1 MAAKLER
8 TKEELFENYSIPRAV
23 AVLSVP
29 TMLSS
34 LVMVLYSLAD
44 TYFVGMLNDPVQ
56 TAAVT
61 LASPVLLAFNAIN
74 NLFGVGSSSMMSRA
88 MGRKDLQTV
97 RRSSTLGFWGAL
109 LCGGPASSEGRMH
122 LAIYAALP
130 QTRAVLHTHPPRLL
144 ALSLRLAAKEGE
156 NWRDA
161 FLSLPLF
168 EARTWRQRL
177 AFAPALPPGTPEL
190 ARAVAQAAQTAPA
203 VWMEGHGLCCHGEN
217 PAFCLDLSEHLE
229 HLAGIQLESMGAC

>member
-1 MAAKLER
+1 MSDTPFTEECAASWQTLARLCRDAWQIGLLRGVNGNASVRLSDGAALITRSGCAKGRLR
-8 TKEELFENYSIPRAV
+8 EEDAC
-23 AVLSVP
+23 
-29 TMLSS
+29 
-34 LVMVLYSLAD
+34 
-44 TYFVGMLNDPVQ
+44 VQ
-56 TAAVT
+56 T
-61 LASPVLLAFNAIN
+61 L
-74 NLFGVGSSSMMSRA
+74 
-88 MGRKDLQTV
+88 D
-97 RRSSTLGFWGAL
+97 GAL
-109 LCGGPASSEGRMH
+109 LHGGPASSEGQMH
-122 LAIYAALP
+122 LAVYAALP

-168 EARTWRQRL
+168 EARTWKQRL

-217 PAFCLDLSEHLE
+217 PVFCLDLSEHLE
-229 HLAGIQLESMGAC
+229 HLAGIQLESTGIC

>member
-1 MAAKLER
+1 MSKKLTLKV
-8 TKEELFENYSIPRAV
+8 TKTAFYKGALVNPGEIIKNYSGNIPTWA
-23 AVLSVP
+23 
-29 TMLSS
+29 
-34 LVMVLYSLAD
+34 
-44 TYFVGMLNDPVQ
+44 
-56 TAAVT
+56 T
-61 LASPVLLAFNAIN
+61 LANGDEMPKEDNKNVPPVDDSKVKKDGEGELVTVDETN
-74 NLFGVGSSSMMSRA
+74 NKSAVQDEKEIVVAGDGGVHEISA
-88 MGRKDLQTV
+88 DD
-97 RRSSTLGFWGAL
+97 
-109 LCGGPASSEGRMH
+109 
-122 LAIYAALP
+122 
-130 QTRAVLHTHPPRLL
+130 
-144 ALSLRLAAKEGE
+144 AAKEGE

>member
-1 MAAKLER
+1 MSDTPLSSEAAASWQTLTQLCR
-8 TKEELFENYSIPRAV
+8 DAWQVGLLRGFNGNA
-23 AVLSVP
+23 SVRLP
-29 TMLSS
+29 DDTMLITRSGCAKGR
-34 LVMVLYSLAD
+34 LREGDAC
-44 TYFVGMLNDPVQ
+44 VQ
-56 TAAVT
+56 A
-61 LASPVLLAFNAIN
+61 P
-74 NLFGVGSSSMMSRA
+74 
-88 MGRKDLQTV
+88 D
-97 RRSSTLGFWGAL
+97 GAL
-109 LCGGPASSEGRMH
+109 LHGGPASSEGRMH

-156 NWRDA
+156 NWREA

-168 EARTWRQRL
+168 EARMWRQRL

>member
-1 MAAKLER
+1 MQAP
-8 TKEELFENYSIPRAV
+8 N
-23 AVLSVP
+23 
-29 TMLSS
+29 
-34 LVMVLYSLAD
+34 
-44 TYFVGMLNDPVQ
+44 
-56 TAAVT
+56 
-61 LASPVLLAFNAIN
+61 
-74 NLFGVGSSSMMSRA
+74 
-88 MGRKDLQTV
+88 
-97 RRSSTLGFWGAL
+97 GAL
-109 LCGGPASSEGRMH
+109 LHGGPASSEGRMH

-156 NWRDA
+156 NWREA

-229 HLAGIQLESMGAC
+229 HLAGIQLESMGGC

>member
-1 MAAKLER
+1 MSDTPLSSEAAASWQTLTQLCR
-8 TKEELFENYSIPRAV
+8 DAWQVGLLRGFNGNA
-23 AVLSVP
+23 SVRLP
-29 TMLSS
+29 DDTMLITRSGCAKGR
-34 LVMVLYSLAD
+34 LREGDAC
-44 TYFVGMLNDPVQ
+44 VQ
-56 TAAVT
+56 A
-61 LASPVLLAFNAIN
+61 PN
-74 NLFGVGSSSMMSRA
+74 
-88 MGRKDLQTV
+88 
-97 RRSSTLGFWGAL
+97 GAL
-109 LCGGPASSEGRMH
+109 LHGGPASSEGRMH

-156 NWRDA
+156 NWREA

-229 HLAGIQLESMGAC
+229 HLAGIQLESMGGC

>member
-1 MAAKLER
+1 MSDTPLSSEAAASWQTLTQLCR
-8 TKEELFENYSIPRAV
+8 DAWQVGLLRGFNGNA
-23 AVLSVP
+23 SVRLP
-29 TMLSS
+29 DDTMLITRSGCAKGR
-34 LVMVLYSLAD
+34 LREGDAC
-44 TYFVGMLNDPVQ
+44 VQ
-56 TAAVT
+56 A
-61 LASPVLLAFNAIN
+61 P
-74 NLFGVGSSSMMSRA
+74 
-88 MGRKDLQTV
+88 D
-97 RRSSTLGFWGAL
+97 GAL
-109 LCGGPASSEGRMH
+109 LHGGPASSEGRMH

-156 NWRDA
+156 NWREA

-229 HLAGIQLESMGAC
+229 HLAGIQLESMGTC

>member
-1 MAAKLER
+1 MPDTPLSSEAAASWQTLTGLCR
-8 TKEELFENYSIPRAV
+8 DAWQVGLLRGFNGNA
-23 AVLSVP
+23 SVRLP
-29 TMLSS
+29 DDTMLITRSGCAKGR
-34 LVMVLYSLAD
+34 LREGDAC
-44 TYFVGMLNDPVQ
+44 VQ
-56 TAAVT
+56 A
-61 LASPVLLAFNAIN
+61 P
-74 NLFGVGSSSMMSRA
+74 
-88 MGRKDLQTV
+88 D
-97 RRSSTLGFWGAL
+97 GAL
-109 LCGGPASSEGRMH
+109 LHGGPASSEGRMH

-156 NWRDA
+156 NWREA

>member
-1 MAAKLER
+1 MPDTPLSSEAAASWQALTGLCR
-8 TKEELFENYSIPRAV
+8 DAWQVGLLRGFNGNA
-23 AVLSVP
+23 SVRLP
-29 TMLSS
+29 DDTMLITRSGCAKGR
-34 LVMVLYSLAD
+34 LREGDAC
-44 TYFVGMLNDPVQ
+44 VQ
-56 TAAVT
+56 A
-61 LASPVLLAFNAIN
+61 P
-74 NLFGVGSSSMMSRA
+74 
-88 MGRKDLQTV
+88 D
-97 RRSSTLGFWGAL
+97 GAL
-109 LCGGPASSEGRMH
+109 LHGGPASSEGRMH

>member
-1 MAAKLER
+1 MSDTPLSSEAAASWRMLTQLCR
-8 TKEELFENYSIPRAV
+8 DAWQVGLLRGFNGNASMR
-23 AVLSVP
+23 LSDG
-29 TMLSS
+29 TMLITRSGCGKGR
-34 LVMVLYSLAD
+34 LREEDAC
-44 TYFVGMLNDPVQ
+44 VQ
-56 TAAVT
+56 A
-61 LASPVLLAFNAIN
+61 P
-74 NLFGVGSSSMMSRA
+74 
-88 MGRKDLQTV
+88 D
-97 RRSSTLGFWGAL
+97 GAL

-130 QTRAVLHTHPPRLL
+130 QTLAVLHTHPPRLL

-156 NWRDA
+156 NWREA

-190 ARAVAQAAQTAPA
+190 ARAVAQAAQAAPA
-203 VWMEGHGLCCHGEN
+203 VWMEGHGLCCHGGN

>member
-1 MAAKLER
+1 MSDTPLSSEAAASWQTLTQLCR
-8 TKEELFENYSIPRAV
+8 DAWQVGLLRGFNGNASVR
-23 AVLSVP
+23 LSDG
-29 TMLSS
+29 TMLITRSGCDKGR
-34 LVMVLYSLAD
+34 LREKDAC
-44 TYFVGMLNDPVQ
+44 VQ
-56 TAAVT
+56 A
-61 LASPVLLAFNAIN
+61 P
-74 NLFGVGSSSMMSRA
+74 
-88 MGRKDLQTV
+88 D
-97 RRSSTLGFWGAL
+97 GAL
-109 LCGGPASSEGRMH
+109 LHGGPASSEGQMH

-203 VWMEGHGLCCHGEN
+203 VWMEGHGLCCHGGN

-229 HLAGIQLESMGAC
+229 HLAGIQLESIGAC

>member
-1 MAAKLER
+1 MSDTPLSSEAAASWQTLTQLCR
-8 TKEELFENYSIPRAV
+8 DAWQVGLLRGFNGNA
-23 AVLSVP
+23 SVRLP
-29 TMLSS
+29 DDTMLITRSGCAKGR
-34 LVMVLYSLAD
+34 LREGDAC
-44 TYFVGMLNDPVQ
+44 VQ
-56 TAAVT
+56 A
-61 LASPVLLAFNAIN
+61 P
-74 NLFGVGSSSMMSRA
+74 
-88 MGRKDLQTV
+88 D
-97 RRSSTLGFWGAL
+97 GAL
-109 LCGGPASSEGRMH
+109 LHGGPASSEGRMH

-156 NWRDA
+156 NWREA

-168 EARTWRQRL
+168 EARMWRQRL

-229 HLAGIQLESMGAC
+229 HLAGIQLESMGGC

>member
-1 MAAKLER
+1 MLATPLPDIPAALCDVLLSCCREAWR
-8 TKEELFENYSIPRAV
+8 TGGLLGFNGNA
-23 AVLSVP
+23 SVRLP
-29 TMLSS
+29 DDTMLITRSGCAKGR
-34 LVMVLYSLAD
+34 LREGDAC
-44 TYFVGMLNDPVQ
+44 VQ
-56 TAAVT
+56 A
-61 LASPVLLAFNAIN
+61 P
-74 NLFGVGSSSMMSRA
+74 
-88 MGRKDLQTV
+88 D
-97 RRSSTLGFWGAL
+97 GAL
-109 LCGGPASSEGRMH
+109 LHGGPASSEGRMH

-156 NWRDA
+156 NWREA

-229 HLAGIQLESMGAC
+229 HLAGIQLESMGGC